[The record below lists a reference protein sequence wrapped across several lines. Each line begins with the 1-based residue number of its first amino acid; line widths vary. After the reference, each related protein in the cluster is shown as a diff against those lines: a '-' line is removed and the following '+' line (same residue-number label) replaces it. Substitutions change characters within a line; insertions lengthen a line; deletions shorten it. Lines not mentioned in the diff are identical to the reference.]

1 MNVHELPEGSVHQM
15 QHATWYLSSCPD
27 KEPQPSERGITNDL
41 GEFTDIPEGKQ
52 SNQLIVTEPE

>member
-1 MNVHELPEGSVHQM
+1 M
-15 QHATWYLSSCPD
+15 QHGVSAPALTKYCN

-41 GEFTDIPEGKQ
+41 GKFTDIPEGKR